1 METELLDYLRNLR
14 LRVGVM
20 TYKRKEWQI
29 RTFFKWLEKQG
40 RHYSE
45 VKQDDVGLFLSGLVC
60 SRSARQQIAQVIRDF
75 YEFHKI
81 EENPAAGIVFKRD
94 DSRKLPGVPGMAAV
108 DAIITSLKGKDDVL
122 GIRDLLTVELAYG
135 SGLRRDELRKVN
147 IDDIDFEEQTIR
159 VTGKGNKT
167 RIVPLTEK
175 TVRIIRNY
183 LAMRQGVSRGPLLV
197 SFMGRRLSVTGVY
210 SILKGR
216 AGVRPHLLRHAC
228 ATHMLANGAG
238 IRVIQ
243 ELLGHKDLT
252 STRIYTAVEKGRLKE
267 VINSRHPRN
276 NRRQNA

>member
-81 EENPAAGIVFKRD
+81 EENPASGIVFKRD
-94 DSRKLPGVPGMAAV
+94 DSRKLPAVPGRSTV
-108 DAIITSLKGKDDVL
+108 DAIITTLNSKDDILSV
-122 GIRDLLTVELAYG
+122 RDLLTVELAYG

-147 IDDIDFEEQTIR
+147 IDDVDFEEQTIR

-167 RIVPLTEK
+167 RIVPLTEEAIG
-175 TVRIIRNY
+175 IIRRY
-183 LAMRQGVSRGPLLV
+183 LAMRRGVSRGPLLV
-197 SFMGRRLSVTGVY
+197 SFMGKRLSLTGVY
-210 SILKGR
+210 TILKER
-216 AGVRPHLLRHAC
+216 AGIRPHLLRHAC

-243 ELLGHKDLT
+243 EMLGHADLKAT
-252 STRIYTAVEKGRLKE
+252 QVYTAIEKGQLKE
-267 VINSRHPRN
+267 VVNSKHPRRN
-276 NRRQNA
+276 